1 MFSMEEMLSKKNQRE
16 AFSFLKN
23 KKDGMGADGMPLS
36 ELEDY
41 WKINS
46 ERIVPTARSKIS
58 SVELIAVK
66 FPFIQ
71 KTPCFSISSTFP
83 L

>member
-46 ERIVPTARSKIS
+46 ERICS
-58 SVELIAVK
+58 ELKKGTLQVLLSALKLLIIEENGV
-66 FPFIQ
+66 
-71 KTPCFSISSTFP
+71 
-83 L
+83 

>member
-46 ERIVPTARSKIS
+46 ERISL
-58 SVELIAVK
+58 LI
-66 FPFIQ
+66 FQ
-71 KTPCFSISSTFP
+71 
-83 L
+83 